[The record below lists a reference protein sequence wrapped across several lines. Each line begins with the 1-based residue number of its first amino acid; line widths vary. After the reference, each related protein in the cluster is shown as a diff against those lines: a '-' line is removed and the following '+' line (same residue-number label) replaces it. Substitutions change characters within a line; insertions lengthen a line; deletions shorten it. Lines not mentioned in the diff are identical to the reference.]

1 MERDERKAEQ
11 NRVSEELMRD
21 LLRKKTWPEK
31 VRSIERMN
39 AAMKVAQKAMSEAL
53 AKEAAD
59 K

>member
-21 LLRKKTWPEK
+21 FLRKKTWPEK